1 MSRQLNWVN
10 IGWLFL
16 SPVTAAIVVPIFLW
30 HAGFT
35 WSGLAWFVAACFL
48 SSFGITAGYHRLFA
62 HRSYEASPV
71 FKGFLLLAGAG
82 NFQGSALQWA
92 ADHRRHHRYVDSDN
106 DPYSI
111 SKGFWYA
118 HIGWLFHEDVAGKK
132 DYPKDLTNDPLIM
145 FQDRYYVW
153 IAIATGFLVPW
164 GIGFLVGSPMGGLF
178 IGGLAR
184 IVFCQHCTFLINSLS
199 HYMGRQTYT
208 LKNSARDNLLMAFLA
223 YGEGWHSFHHRFQ
236 SDYRNG
242 FRWYHWDPTKWLI
255 GAMSWVGQA
264 SRLKTVPDS
273 LILQARMQTEEAR
286 LVSIGVSED
295 RLTALKHRFEAAQ
308 TRARALYVEYK
319 AEYNTFKKRMG
330 DHERVKQAKLK
341 LAHMRAE
348 IKIAKLER
356 KMAFQQWC
364 AYVRTMRRAVPAY
377 R

>member
-1 MSRQLNWVN
+1 MSVSRQLNWVN

-16 SPVTAAIVVPIFLW
+16 SPVTAAIVVPLFLF

-62 HRSYEASPV
+62 HRSYVASPLLKA
-71 FKGFLLLAGAG
+71 FYLLAGAG

-118 HIGWLFHEDVAGKK
+118 HIGWLFHEDVVGKQN
-132 DYPKDLTNDPLIM
+132 YPADLLNDKMIVL
-145 FQDRYYVW
+145 QDRYYVW
-153 IAIATGFLVPW
+153 FAIGTGFLVPW
-164 GIGFLVGSPMGGLF
+164 GIGYLVGSPMGGLI

-184 IVFCQHCTFLINSLS
+184 IVFCQHCTFMINSLS

-255 GAMSWVGQA
+255 ASMSWLGQA

-286 LVSIGVSED
+286 LLSTGVVPEA

-308 TRARALYVEYK
+308 VSVRALYEEYK
-319 AEYNTFKKRMG
+319 VAKR
-330 DHERVKQAKLK
+330 ERVELARVK
-341 LAHMRAE
+341 LAQLRAE
-348 IKIAKLER
+348 LKVAKLER